1 MFFKNIDTYSNKKL
15 FILNFFFN
23 FVYFIFLV
31 VCPIITISIKYKIF
45 EKVPEHIRLTG
56 IGLILFILVGLY
68 IYLKLKEIVEKL
80 PQNKSRQQ
88 KLKFTLRMIINIIP
102 FFLIILALSMTN
114 DTIDIAFDTFR
125 YCIIFFLVSIIIKG
139 LFLDYL
145 EAEKEIRNKAQ
156 ELIEIDKR
164 KIVLK
169 EK

>member
-15 FILNFFFN
+15 FILNVFFN
-23 FVYFIFLV
+23 FIYFIFLV

-56 IGLILFILVGLY
+56 IGLILFVIVGLY